1 VAAASV
7 RAKVRRDAVMREA
20 HDAHPEYGWAS
31 NKGYGSRAHYDG
43 IAEHGLTEL
52 HRRTWIK

>member
-1 VAAASV
+1 V